1 MFIAPHGFFEGV
13 SGVNARHRRFRC
25 GGFRAGEHSFAPRS
39 DIFPSPG
46 SAPKGRRVPAGD
58 HGASAPGGEI
68 ASDPCCETA
77 TPAAAGRSVS
87 GHAPS
92 RVFRGRVLPGAPP
105 AFHVG
110 AYFFGWKS
118 FQPSTRGAGTRA
130 PVSRGASLTRA
141 SPAIIPTLHVLEIA
155 PRTLPARTR
164 ITSLTVAVYPDP
176 PADVLSCRHLAHSS
190 FSDKNFG

>member
-1 MFIAPHGFFEGV
+1 MRAIGASGAAAFGPGSTHSHLGATFSPPREARRKGVECRPVTTERPRQAAISLPTRVVKPPRRPHPGAPHRVTLLRAF
-13 SGVNARHRRFRC
+13 SA
-25 GGFRAGEHSFAPRS
+25 GGC
-39 DIFPSPG
+39 
-46 SAPKGRRVPAGD
+46 SA
-58 HGASAPGGEI
+58 
-68 ASDPCCETA
+68 
-77 TPAAAGRSVS
+77 
-87 GHAPS
+87 
-92 RVFRGRVLPGAPP
+92 GAPP

-110 AYFFGWKS
+110 AYFFGWKI

-176 PADVLSCRHLAHSS
+176 PTDVLSCRHLAHSS